1 MSNIKIPLIEKYR
14 PTTLEDVV
22 GDSDML
28 VKFKEYIERKD
39 PPHLLFVGSPG
50 IGKTTCAKI
59 IAKGITQE
67 VMFLN
72 SSDKR
77 GIDVLR
83 NEIITFCSTLSW
95 DDSNMKIIILD
106 EVDNLTNDS
115 LQALRGVMEE
125 YIETA
130 RFFLTGNNGG
140 RIPEAIKSRCQQF
153 DFNNISKNDIAKRCK
168 FILDTEGIKSVNFAR
183 DIKYIINEFYP
194 DIRQIVGGLSK
205 FTIGGVF
212 QVDQSKMFFARH
224 DMLIQLIKE
233 KNWRDIRT
241 KVCGSDTYDNLFK
254 VLFDRAEEISPEK
267 VELIMILVAEGMKT
281 QAAVADFEVNF
292 MSTVLKIIQEI

>member
-1 MSNIKIPLIEKYR
+1 MSNIKIPLEEKYR
-14 PTTLEDVV
+14 PKALEDVV

-28 VKFKEYIERKD
+28 KKFNEYIANKS

-59 IAKGITQE
+59 IANSITQE

-95 DDSNMKIIILD
+95 DDSGMKIIILD

-130 RFFLTGNNGG
+130 RFFLTGNNIG
-140 RIPEAIKSRCQQF
+140 RIPEAIKSRCQKF

-168 FILDTEGIKSVNFAR
+168 FILDTEGIKCVNFAR

-194 DIRQIVGGLSK
+194 DIRQIVGSLSK
-205 FTIGGVF
+205 FTVGGVF
-212 QVDQSKMFFARH
+212 QIDQSKTFFARH
-224 DMLIQLIKE
+224 DMLVQLIKE

-241 KVCGSDTYDNLFK
+241 KVCGTDTYDNLFK
-254 VLFDRAEEISPEK
+254 VLFDRAEEISPDK
-267 VELIMILVAEGMKT
+267 VEIIMILVAEGMKS

>member
-1 MSNIKIPLIEKYR
+1 MIKVPLIERYR
-14 PTTLEDVV
+14 PATLDDVV
-22 GDSDML
+22 GDPEML
-28 VKFKEYIERKD
+28 TKFREYITNKD

-59 IAKGITQE
+59 IAKSITQE
-67 VMFLN
+67 VLFLN

-77 GIDVLR
+77 GIDTLR

-95 DDSNMKIIILD
+95 DESGIKIVILD
-106 EVDNLTNDS
+106 EVDNLTTDA

-130 RFFLTGNNGG
+130 RFFLTGNNAG
-140 RIPEAIKSRCQQF
+140 RIPDAIESRCQKF
-153 DFNNISKNDIAKRCK
+153 DFGSISKTEIAKRCK
-168 FILDTEGIKSVNFAR
+168 FILDTEGIKAVNFTR
-183 DIKYIINEFYP
+183 DIKHVINEYYP
-194 DIRQIVGGLSK
+194 DIRQIVGSLSK

-212 QVDQSKMFFARH
+212 QVNQDKLSSGRH
-224 DMLIQLIKE
+224 ELLITLIKA
-233 KNWRDIRT
+233 KNWKDIRT

-254 VLFDRAEEISPEK
+254 VLFDRAEEISVEK
-267 VELIMILVAEGMKT
+267 TEIVMILAAEGMKA
-281 QAAVADFEVNF
+281 QASVADMEVNF

>member
-1 MSNIKIPLIEKYR
+1 MSNIKIPLEEKYR
-14 PTTLEDVV
+14 PKTLEDVV
-22 GDSDML
+22 GDIDML
-28 VKFKEYIERKD
+28 NKFNEYILNKD

-59 IAKGITQE
+59 IAKNVTQE

-95 DDSNMKIIILD
+95 DATGIKIVILD

-130 RFFLTGNNGG
+130 RFFLTGNNIG
-140 RIPEAIKSRCQQF
+140 RIPEAIKSRCQKF

-168 FILDTEGIKSVNFAR
+168 FILDTEGIKCVNFSR
-183 DIKYIINEFYP
+183 DIKHIINEFYP

-205 FTIGGVF
+205 FTVGGVF
-212 QVDQSKMFFARH
+212 QIDQSKTFFARH

-254 VLFDRAEEISPEK
+254 VLFDRASEIHQEK
-267 VELIMILVAEGMKT
+267 IEIIMILVAEGMKT
-281 QAAVADFEVNF
+281 QASVADFEVNF
-292 MSTVLKIIQEI
+292 MATVLKIIQEL

>member
-1 MSNIKIPLIEKYR
+1 M
-14 PTTLEDVV
+14 EDVV
-22 GDSDML
+22 GDADML
-28 VKFKEYIERKD
+28 AKFKEYIENKD

-59 IAKGITQE
+59 IAKSITQE
-67 VMFLN
+67 VLFLN

-77 GIDVLR
+77 GIDTLR
-83 NEIITFCSTLSW
+83 SEIITFCSILSW
-95 DDSNMKIIILD
+95 DDSGIKIIILD
-106 EVDNLTNDS
+106 EVDNLTNDA

-130 RFFLTGNNGG
+130 RFFLTGNNSG
-140 RIPEAIKSRCQQF
+140 RIPEAIQSRCQKF

-168 FILDTEGIKSVNFAR
+168 QIIDAENIKATDFAR

-194 DIRQIVGGLSK
+194 DIRQIVGSISK

-212 QVDQSKMFFARH
+212 KVDQSKTFFARH
-224 DMLIQLIKE
+224 DALIQYIKE

-241 KVCGSDTYDNLFK
+241 KICGTDTYDNLFK
-254 VLFDRAEEISPEK
+254 VIFDRAEDIDPQK
-267 VELIMILVAEGMKT
+267 VEVIMILVAEGMKS
-281 QAAVADFEVNF
+281 QASVADFEVNF

>member
-1 MSNIKIPLIEKYR
+1 MINIKIPLTEKYR
-14 PTTLEDVV
+14 PHTLEDVV
-22 GDSDML
+22 GDTDML
-28 VKFKEYIERKD
+28 VKFKEYIENKD

-59 IAKGITQE
+59 IAKNVTQE
-67 VMFLN
+67 VLFLN

-77 GIDVLR
+77 GIDTLR
-83 NEIITFCSTLSW
+83 NEIITFCSIMSW
-95 DDSNMKIIILD
+95 DESGIKIVILD

-130 RFFLTGNNGG
+130 RFFLTGNNVG
-140 RIPEAIKSRCQQF
+140 RIPEAIKSRCQKF
-153 DFNNISKNDIAKRCK
+153 DFNNISKNEIAKRCK
-168 FILDTEGIKSVNFAR
+168 HILDTEGIKCVNFAR
-183 DIKYIINEFYP
+183 DVKYIINEFYP
-194 DIRQIVGGLSK
+194 DIRQIVGALSK
-205 FTIGGVF
+205 FTVGGVF
-212 QVDQSKMFFARH
+212 QIDQSKTFFARH
-224 DMLIQLIKE
+224 DMLVQLIKE

-254 VLFDRAEEISPEK
+254 VLFDRAEEISPDK
-267 VELIMILVAEGMKT
+267 VEVIMILVAEGMKS